1 MTDKKSDTPQGDRAP
16 SKSAVLTTPT
26 NKRVPPED
34 KAGDTQPRRSR
45 SVAGPVA
52 LVLALIAVGLSGAV
66 WVQQQQTRDA
76 QTRMLAQLSSNEAA
90 ARSAATRADE
100 SFEALQ
106 AQQARIAELESQLGE
121 AGIIIQGLDEALRTM
136 TDRGSELVLLNDI
149 DHLATIAQQQLQ
161 LGGNVRNAIV
171 AMESAQAQLARAN
184 RPSLASLMQTVN
196 GDLDRLRA
204 ASTIDVAAFSRQLEE
219 LAMLLTEAPLII
231 PDDAGRSADPQIGS
245 ETQREQPA
253 PTTPPAT
260 AADDVWW
267 KQAWNTTREWSREA
281 WDAVRQDLGQFVDV
295 RRVDDANALLM
306 SPDQAARF
314 RENLRTRVMT
324 AQLAL
329 MMRQPEV
336 WNTETQAIVRAIESR
351 YDDASP
357 LTRKALRLARSM
369 ADASIDAR
377 LPTVDNTLQALNTLR
392 EEQTRGFGSTPEAD
406 TQNGAATNNGTG
418 PGESAEPEFDS
429 GADTAPESGNGA
441 GPDAA
446 ADADP
451 DAGTGTGAEASA
463 GPDPSAEP
471 ETGAGGD
478 TPPGG
483 GSNGNPAE
491 NGAAGSSQVPGASG
505 GSEAA
510 GQIGS

>member
-76 QTRMLAQLSSNEAA
+76 QTRMLAQLSSNEAT

-171 AMESAQAQLARAN
+171 ALESAQAQLARAN
-184 RPSLASLMQTVN
+184 RPTLASLLQTVN

-204 ASTIDVAAFSRQLEE
+204 ASTVDIAAFSSQLEE
-219 LAMLLTEAPLII
+219 LAMLLTEAPLVM
-231 PDDAGRSADPQIGS
+231 PDETGRMAPRASDGQAN
-245 ETQREQPA
+245 REQPA
-253 PTTPPAT
+253 PTVPPALP
-260 AADDVWW
+260 ADAPWW
-267 KQAWNTTREWSREA
+267 ERALDTTRDWTRST
-281 WDAVRQDLGQFVDV
+281 WDSVRTDLGQFIDV
-295 RRVDDANALLM
+295 RRVDDAHALLM
-306 SPDQAARF
+306 SPDQATRF
-314 RENLRTRVMT
+314 RESLRTRVMT

-329 MMRQPEV
+329 MMRQPQV
-336 WNTETQAIVRAIESR
+336 WNAETQAIVKAIETR
-351 YDDASP
+351 YDESSP
-357 LTRKALRLARSM
+357 LTRKALRMARSM
-369 ADASIDAR
+369 ADAEIDAR
-377 LPTVDNTLQALNTLR
+377 LPTVDNTLHALNALR
-392 EEQTRGFGSTPEAD
+392 EEQSLRFDQGQPDSGAPAQTDPQSTDVGEGS
-406 TQNGAATNNGTG
+406 
-418 PGESAEPEFDS
+418 ESAEP
-429 GADTAPESGNGA
+429 AQQAQ
-441 GPDAA
+441 
-446 ADADP
+446 
-451 DAGTGTGAEASA
+451 
-463 GPDPSAEP
+463 
-471 ETGAGGD
+471 
-478 TPPGG
+478 GG
-483 GSNGNPAE
+483 G
-491 NGAAGSSQVPGASG
+491 AAT
-505 GSEAA
+505 
-510 GQIGS
+510 